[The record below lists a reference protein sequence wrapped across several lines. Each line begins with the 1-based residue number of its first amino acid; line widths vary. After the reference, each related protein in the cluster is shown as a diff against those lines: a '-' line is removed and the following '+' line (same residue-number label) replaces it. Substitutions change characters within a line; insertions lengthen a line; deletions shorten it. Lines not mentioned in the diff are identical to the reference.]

1 MVVLAELV
9 FSASDLAHMRFVVSP
24 MWEVVT
30 SFRLQN
36 SASVHPVHRRWVEQ
50 VRPRVKAA
58 GLDRDRLAEL
68 IPPSGYVPDFLNPA
82 PSGPAPTPSVELAA
96 ILAAPVGRVRQD
108 LDHLEHH
115 RGRRGPRLRSLY
127 AEPRARL
134 VRVAEE
140 IETYWELALAP
151 YWARIR
157 AVLDADVFY
166 RARQVAEHGVGH
178 LFNDLHASV
187 SWSDNALRVVRR
199 QRTLSRETAG
209 TGLLLV
215 PSAFAGP
222 GPHTRV
228 SLPEPPQLAYP
239 ARGVGALWEPRAI
252 AGTNAIA
259 AVLGRSRTLLLTELE
274 TPASTTEPAPWS
286 RALVP
291 AGGHWSPGICRA
303 SNPLCPSNR
312 TSSTV
317 SNPSASEGL
326 RSRLSVAKT
335 PTSGTRSRPCRAALR
350 RREPVTSGGNQYAV
364 AVAPCA

>member
-9 FSASDLAHMRFVVSP
+9 FSASDLAQMRFAVSP

-36 SASVHPVHRRWVEQ
+36 SASVHPVHRRWAEQ

-58 GLDRDRLAEL
+58 GLDRGWLAEL

-82 PSGPAPTPSVELAA
+82 PTGPAPTPSAELAA
-96 ILAAPVGRVRQD
+96 ILAAPADRVRQD

-115 RGRRGPRLRSLY
+115 QGRRGPRLRSLY

-239 ARGVGALWEPRAI
+239 ARGVGSLWEPRAI
-252 AGTNAIA
+252 TGSNAIA
-259 AVLGRSRTLLLTELE
+259 AVLGRSRTLLLTGLE
-274 TPASTTEPAPWS
+274 SPASTTELAHRTGMS
-286 RALVP
+286 AAGVSQHLTALRDAGLVSTHRAGRSVLY
-291 AGGHWSPGICRA
+291 A
-303 SNPLCPSNR
+303 R
-312 TSSTV
+312 TSVAESV
-317 SNPSASEGL
+317 LAAS
-326 RSRLSVAKT
+326 
-335 PTSGTRSRPCRAALR
+335 P
-350 RREPVTSGGNQYAV
+350 
-364 AVAPCA
+364 